1 MYCRRRSGDLY
12 GGGNILLKAK
22 NVFKGLQGVENVYT
36 QHVPLLAE
44 TLRLLASND
53 LNAAAYPYAASSQV
67 SQLQEQR
74 HAPAAWNFSMPHLF
88 FVLTTLTAGHD
99 SC

>member
-1 MYCRRRSGDLY
+1 LY

-36 QHVPLLAE
+36 QHVPLMAE

-53 LNAAAYPYAASSQV
+53 LNTAAYPYAASTQV
-67 SQLQEQR
+67 RELHLHKNVLQAN
-74 HAPAAWNFSMPHLF
+74 HGHTN
-88 FVLTTLTAGHD
+88 TTAFDCCLDHKSSGQYL
-99 SC
+99 